1 MVTWGAPSRRG
12 LALLAASLALTQAA
26 IFPRQSSEA
35 PRAWVTVEADGAT
48 KTITPT
54 VNDGKTTSA
63 FPGNTALP
71 TAEAQGGGAFVLC
84 NPAAGSGGL
93 AQPFCAPAKDNQV
106 EGGKTYFAP
115 TPARAAAA
123 ALSPHAST
131 ATRGTAA
138 NRVPVTWD
146 ASLFPSSN
154 TVVQV
159 QGDYGVTSTIKEPGH
174 GFSSLEIPA
183 AAGFF
188 EWAVLGYDMPAGE
201 AMDVQLFLAVP
212 AANGSIV
219 ARNAGPK
226 VRVVSNNRTSVND
239 PVRRKVNVLG
249 IVLPIVFGV
258 LSLGGIGWFVWWYGR
273 RKGMFA
279 SRSQGYGIGKS
290 RGQRTDGLRLAD
302 GTFTSANRG
311 GVEMMPPPR
320 PPPPSTGNAFRD
332 ELNRQERN
340 NEARSDMM

>member
-1 MVTWGAPSRRG
+1 MVTWGAPSRGG

-106 EGGKTYFAP
+106 EGGKTYF
-115 TPARAAAA
+115 
-123 ALSPHAST
+123 
-131 ATRGTAA
+131 
-138 NRVPVTWD
+138 VTWD
-146 ASLFPSSN
+146 ASLFPSTN

-183 AAGFF
+183 SAGFF

-201 AMDVQLFLAVP
+201 AMDVQLFLAIP

-226 VRVVSNNRTSVND
+226 VRVVSNNRTSIND

-258 LSLGGIGWFVWWYGR
+258 LSLCGIGWFVWWYGR

-320 PPPPSTGNAFRD
+320 PPPPTTGNAFRD

>member
-1 MVTWGAPSRRG
+1 MVTWGAPRGGG

-35 PRAWVTVEADGAT
+35 PRAWVTVEADGAA

-93 AQPFCAPAKDNQV
+93 AQPFCAPAKDKEV
-106 EGGKTYFAP
+106 EGGKTYF
-115 TPARAAAA
+115 
-123 ALSPHAST
+123 
-131 ATRGTAA
+131 
-138 NRVPVTWD
+138 VTWD
-146 ASLFPSSN
+146 ASLFPSSS

-183 AAGFF
+183 SAGFF

-226 VRVVSNNRTSVND
+226 VRVVGNNNRTSIND

-258 LSLGGIGWFVWWYGR
+258 LSLGGIGGFVWWYGR

-320 PPPPSTGNAFRD
+320 PPPPTTGNAFRD

>member
-1 MVTWGAPSRRG
+1 MVTWGAPSRGG

-106 EGGKTYFAP
+106 EGGKTYF
-115 TPARAAAA
+115 
-123 ALSPHAST
+123 
-131 ATRGTAA
+131 
-138 NRVPVTWD
+138 VTWD
-146 ASLFPSSN
+146 ASLFPSTN

-183 AAGFF
+183 SAGFF

-201 AMDVQLFLAVP
+201 AMDVQLFLAIP

-226 VRVVSNNRTSVND
+226 VRVVSNNRTSIND

-249 IVLPIVFGV
+249 IMLPIVFGV
-258 LSLGGIGWFVWWYGR
+258 LSLCGIGWFVWWYGR

>member
-1 MVTWGAPSRRG
+1 MVTWGAPSRGG

-106 EGGKTYFAP
+106 EGGKTYF
-115 TPARAAAA
+115 
-123 ALSPHAST
+123 
-131 ATRGTAA
+131 
-138 NRVPVTWD
+138 VTWD
-146 ASLFPSSN
+146 ASLFPSTN

-183 AAGFF
+183 SAGFF

-201 AMDVQLFLAVP
+201 AMDVQLFLAIP

-226 VRVVSNNRTSVND
+226 VRVISNNRTSIND

-258 LSLGGIGWFVWWYGR
+258 LSLCGIGWFVWWYGR

-320 PPPPSTGNAFRD
+320 PPPPTTGNAFRD

>member
-1 MVTWGAPSRRG
+1 MVTWGAPSQGG

-71 TAEAQGGGAFVLC
+71 TAKAQGGGAFVLC

-106 EGGKTYFAP
+106 EGGKTYF
-115 TPARAAAA
+115 
-123 ALSPHAST
+123 
-131 ATRGTAA
+131 
-138 NRVPVTWD
+138 VTWD
-146 ASLFPSSN
+146 ASLFPSTN

-183 AAGFF
+183 SAGFF

-201 AMDVQLFLAVP
+201 AMDVQLFLAIP

-226 VRVVSNNRTSVND
+226 VRVISNNRTSIND

-258 LSLGGIGWFVWWYGR
+258 LSLCGIGWFVWWYGR

>member
-1 MVTWGAPSRRG
+1 M
-12 LALLAASLALTQAA
+12 
-26 IFPRQSSEA
+26 
-35 PRAWVTVEADGAT
+35 
-48 KTITPT
+48 
-54 VNDGKTTSA
+54 
-63 FPGNTALP
+63 
-71 TAEAQGGGAFVLC
+71 
-84 NPAAGSGGL
+84 
-93 AQPFCAPAKDNQV
+93 
-106 EGGKTYFAP
+106 
-115 TPARAAAA
+115 
-123 ALSPHAST
+123 
-131 ATRGTAA
+131 
-138 NRVPVTWD
+138 
-146 ASLFPSSN
+146 
-154 TVVQV
+154 
-159 QGDYGVTSTIKEPGH
+159 TSTIKEPGH

-201 AMDVQLFLAVP
+201 AMDVQLFLAIP

-226 VRVVSNNRTSVND
+226 VRVISNNRTSIND

-258 LSLGGIGWFVWWYGR
+258 LSLCGIGWFVWWYGR

>member
-1 MVTWGAPSRRG
+1 MVTGGAPSRGG

-71 TAEAQGGGAFVLC
+71 TAEARGGGAFVLC

-106 EGGKTYFAP
+106 RGGKTYF
-115 TPARAAAA
+115 
-123 ALSPHAST
+123 
-131 ATRGTAA
+131 
-138 NRVPVTWD
+138 VTWD
-146 ASLFPSSN
+146 ASLFPSTN

-183 AAGFF
+183 SAGFF

-201 AMDVQLFLAVP
+201 AMDVQLFLAIP

-226 VRVVSNNRTSVND
+226 VRVVSNNRTSIND

-258 LSLGGIGWFVWWYGR
+258 LSLCGIGWFVWWYGR

>member
-1 MVTWGAPSRRG
+1 MVTWGAPSRGG

-26 IFPRQSSEA
+26 IFPRQSSGA

-106 EGGKTYFAP
+106 EGGKTYF
-115 TPARAAAA
+115 
-123 ALSPHAST
+123 
-131 ATRGTAA
+131 
-138 NRVPVTWD
+138 VTWD
-146 ASLFPSSN
+146 ASLFPSTN

-183 AAGFF
+183 SAGFF

-201 AMDVQLFLAVP
+201 AMDVQLFLAIP

-226 VRVVSNNRTSVND
+226 VRVISNNRTSIND

-258 LSLGGIGWFVWWYGR
+258 LSLGGIGWFIWWYGR

-340 NEARSDMM
+340 NQARSDMM

>member
-1 MVTWGAPSRRG
+1 MVTWGAPSRGG

-106 EGGKTYFAP
+106 EGGKTYF
-115 TPARAAAA
+115 
-123 ALSPHAST
+123 
-131 ATRGTAA
+131 
-138 NRVPVTWD
+138 VTWD
-146 ASLFPSSN
+146 ASVFPSTN

-183 AAGFF
+183 SAGFF

-201 AMDVQLFLAVP
+201 AMDVQLFLAIP

-226 VRVVSNNRTSVND
+226 VRVVSNNRTSIND

-249 IVLPIVFGV
+249 IMLPIVFGV
-258 LSLGGIGWFVWWYGR
+258 LSLCGIGWFVWWYGR

-302 GTFTSANRG
+302 GTFTSANCG

>member
-1 MVTWGAPSRRG
+1 MVTWGAPSRGG

-54 VNDGKTTSA
+54 VNDGKTTSV

-84 NPAAGSGGL
+84 NSAAGSGGL
-93 AQPFCAPAKDNQV
+93 AQPFCAPAEDNQV
-106 EGGKTYFAP
+106 EGGKTYF
-115 TPARAAAA
+115 
-123 ALSPHAST
+123 
-131 ATRGTAA
+131 
-138 NRVPVTWD
+138 VTWD
-146 ASLFPSSN
+146 ASLFPSTN

-201 AMDVQLFLAVP
+201 AMDVQLFLAIP

-226 VRVVSNNRTSVND
+226 VRVISNNRTSIND

-258 LSLGGIGWFVWWYGR
+258 LSLCGIGWFVWWYGR

>member
-1 MVTWGAPSRRG
+1 MVTWGAPSRGG

-93 AQPFCAPAKDNQV
+93 AQPFCA
-106 EGGKTYFAP
+106 
-115 TPARAAAA
+115 
-123 ALSPHAST
+123 T
-131 ATRGTAA
+131 A
-138 NRVPVTWD
+138 VTWD
-146 ASLFPSSN
+146 ASLFPSTN

-183 AAGFF
+183 SVGFF

-201 AMDVQLFLAVP
+201 AMDVQLFLAIP

-226 VRVVSNNRTSVND
+226 VRVISNNRTSIND

-258 LSLGGIGWFVWWYGR
+258 LSLCGIGWFVWWYGR

-279 SRSQGYGIGKS
+279 SRSQGYDDAAAETAS
-290 RGQRTDGLRLAD
+290 AD
-302 GTFTSANRG
+302 HR
-311 GVEMMPPPR
+311 
-320 PPPPSTGNAFRD
+320 
-332 ELNRQERN
+332 
-340 NEARSDMM
+340 

>member
-1 MVTWGAPSRRG
+1 MVTWGAPSRGG

-106 EGGKTYFAP
+106 EGGKTYF
-115 TPARAAAA
+115 
-123 ALSPHAST
+123 
-131 ATRGTAA
+131 
-138 NRVPVTWD
+138 VTWD
-146 ASLFPSSN
+146 ASLFPSTN

-201 AMDVQLFLAVP
+201 TMDVQLFLAIP

-226 VRVVSNNRTSVND
+226 VRVISNNRTSIND

-258 LSLGGIGWFVWWYGR
+258 LSLCGIGWFVWWYGR

-320 PPPPSTGNAFRD
+320 PPPPTTGNAFRD

>member
-1 MVTWGAPSRRG
+1 MVTWGAPSRGG

-106 EGGKTYFAP
+106 EGGKTYF
-115 TPARAAAA
+115 
-123 ALSPHAST
+123 
-131 ATRGTAA
+131 
-138 NRVPVTWD
+138 VTWD
-146 ASLFPSSN
+146 ASLFPSTN

-183 AAGFF
+183 SAGFF

-201 AMDVQLFLAVP
+201 AMDVQLFLAIP

-226 VRVVSNNRTSVND
+226 VRVISNNRTSIND

-258 LSLGGIGWFVWWYGR
+258 LSLCGIGWFVWWYGR

>member
-1 MVTWGAPSRRG
+1 MVTWGAPSRGG
-12 LALLAASLALTQAA
+12 LALLVASLALTQAA

-71 TAEAQGGGAFVLC
+71 TTEAQGGGAFVLC

-106 EGGKTYFAP
+106 EGGKTYF
-115 TPARAAAA
+115 
-123 ALSPHAST
+123 
-131 ATRGTAA
+131 
-138 NRVPVTWD
+138 VTWD
-146 ASLFPSSN
+146 ASLFPSTN

-183 AAGFF
+183 SAGFF

-201 AMDVQLFLAVP
+201 AMDVQLFLAIP

-226 VRVVSNNRTSVND
+226 VRVISNNRTSIND

-258 LSLGGIGWFVWWYGR
+258 LSLCGIGWFVWWYGR

-320 PPPPSTGNAFRD
+320 PPPPTTGNAFRD

>member
-1 MVTWGAPSRRG
+1 MVTWGAPSRGG
-12 LALLAASLALTQAA
+12 LALLAAFLALTQAA

-106 EGGKTYFAP
+106 EGGKTYF
-115 TPARAAAA
+115 
-123 ALSPHAST
+123 
-131 ATRGTAA
+131 
-138 NRVPVTWD
+138 VTWD
-146 ASLFPSSN
+146 ASLFPSTN

-183 AAGFF
+183 SAGFF

-201 AMDVQLFLAVP
+201 AMDVQLFLAIP

-226 VRVVSNNRTSVND
+226 VRVISNNRTSIND

-258 LSLGGIGWFVWWYGR
+258 LSLCGIGWFVWWYGR

-320 PPPPSTGNAFRD
+320 PPPPTTGNAFRD

>member
-1 MVTWGAPSRRG
+1 MVTWGAPSRGG

-93 AQPFCAPAKDNQV
+93 AQPFCAPAKENQV
-106 EGGKTYFAP
+106 EGGKTYF
-115 TPARAAAA
+115 
-123 ALSPHAST
+123 
-131 ATRGTAA
+131 
-138 NRVPVTWD
+138 VTWD
-146 ASLFPSSN
+146 ASLFPSTN

-183 AAGFF
+183 SAGFF

-201 AMDVQLFLAVP
+201 AMDVQLFLAIP

-226 VRVVSNNRTSVND
+226 VRVVSNNRTSIND

-258 LSLGGIGWFVWWYGR
+258 LSLCGIGWFVWWYGR

-320 PPPPSTGNAFRD
+320 PPPPTTGNAFRD

>member
-1 MVTWGAPSRRG
+1 MVTWGAPSRGG

-106 EGGKTYFAP
+106 EGGKTYF
-115 TPARAAAA
+115 
-123 ALSPHAST
+123 
-131 ATRGTAA
+131 
-138 NRVPVTWD
+138 VTWD

-183 AAGFF
+183 SAGFF

-226 VRVVSNNRTSVND
+226 VRVISNNRTSIND

-258 LSLGGIGWFVWWYGR
+258 LSLCGIGWFVWWYGR

>member
-1 MVTWGAPSRRG
+1 MVTWGAPSRGG
-12 LALLAASLALTQAA
+12 LALLAASLVLTQAA
-26 IFPRQSSEA
+26 IFPRQSSET

-106 EGGKTYFAP
+106 EGGKTYF
-115 TPARAAAA
+115 
-123 ALSPHAST
+123 
-131 ATRGTAA
+131 
-138 NRVPVTWD
+138 VTWD

-201 AMDVQLFLAVP
+201 AMDVQLFLAIP

-226 VRVVSNNRTSVND
+226 VRVISNNRTSVND

>member
-1 MVTWGAPSRRG
+1 MVTWGAPSRGG

-106 EGGKTYFAP
+106 ESGKTYF
-115 TPARAAAA
+115 
-123 ALSPHAST
+123 
-131 ATRGTAA
+131 
-138 NRVPVTWD
+138 VTWD
-146 ASLFPSSN
+146 ASLFPSTN

-183 AAGFF
+183 SAGFF

-201 AMDVQLFLAVP
+201 AMDVQLFLAIP

-226 VRVVSNNRTSVND
+226 VRVISNNRTSIND

-258 LSLGGIGWFVWWYGR
+258 LSLCGIGWFVWWYGR

-320 PPPPSTGNAFRD
+320 PPPPTTGNAFRD

>member
-1 MVTWGAPSRRG
+1 MVTWGAPSRGG

-106 EGGKTYFAP
+106 EGGKTYF
-115 TPARAAAA
+115 
-123 ALSPHAST
+123 
-131 ATRGTAA
+131 
-138 NRVPVTWD
+138 VTWD

-226 VRVVSNNRTSVND
+226 VRVISNNRTSIND

-258 LSLGGIGWFVWWYGR
+258 LSLCGIGWFVWWYGR

-320 PPPPSTGNAFRD
+320 PPPPTTGNAFRD

>member
-1 MVTWGAPSRRG
+1 MVTWGAPSRGG

-48 KTITPT
+48 KTITPI

-106 EGGKTYFAP
+106 EGGKTYF
-115 TPARAAAA
+115 
-123 ALSPHAST
+123 
-131 ATRGTAA
+131 
-138 NRVPVTWD
+138 VTWD
-146 ASLFPSSN
+146 ASLFPSTN

-201 AMDVQLFLAVP
+201 AMDVQLFLAIP

-226 VRVVSNNRTSVND
+226 VRVISNNRTSIND

-258 LSLGGIGWFVWWYGR
+258 LSLCGIGWFVWWYGR

-320 PPPPSTGNAFRD
+320 PPPPTTGNAFRD